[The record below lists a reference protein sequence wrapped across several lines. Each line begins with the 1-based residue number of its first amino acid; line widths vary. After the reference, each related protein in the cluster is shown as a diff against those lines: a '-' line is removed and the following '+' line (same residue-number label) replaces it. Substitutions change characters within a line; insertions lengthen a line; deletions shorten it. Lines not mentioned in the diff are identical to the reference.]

1 VISAIVVYNEVHL
14 PVISQVNLSLSGGPD
29 TVILG
34 VTRSDAHVV
43 ANILIAHQLRRH
55 GYHVVNLGACTPTV
69 DFMKAYRKHPDA
81 LAIAVGSMNGHA
93 YEDLADLPR
102 LMQQYNVCCPII
114 LGGNLGVSGHTL
126 HQVEDRFKA
135 LGITMLLDSPDE
147 LIRELQLLREERESM
162 PERVPG
168 VG

>member
-1 VISAIVVYNEVHL
+1 M
-14 PVISQVNLSLSGGPD
+14 ISQLNVPLSGRSD

-55 GYHVVNLGACTPTV
+55 GYHVVNLGVCTPTV

-81 LAIAVGSMNGHA
+81 LAIAMGSMNGHA
-93 YEDLADLPR
+93 YKDLADLPR
-102 LMQQYNVCCPII
+102 LIRQYNVGCPII
-114 LGGNLGVSGHTL
+114 LGGNLGIGGESR
-126 HQVEDRFKA
+126 HQVEDMFKA
-135 LGITMLLDSPDE
+135 LGVTMLLDSPEE
-147 LIRELQLLREERESM
+147 LLRELQLLREERDSM
-162 PERVPG
+162 PENVPG

>member
-1 VISAIVVYNEVHL
+1 MIAEVNV
-14 PVISQVNLSLSGGPD
+14 PLSGRSD

-81 LAIAVGSMNGHA
+81 LAIAMGSMNGHA
-93 YEDLADLPR
+93 HQDLADLPR

-114 LGGNLGVSGHTL
+114 LGGNLSVSGQTR
-126 HQVEDRFKA
+126 HQVEHTFKA
-135 LGITMLLDSPDE
+135 LGVAMLLDSPDE
-147 LIRELQLLREERESM
+147 LLRELQLLREERDSM
-162 PERVPG
+162 PASLPG